1 MPMFV
6 VFCSFQTL
14 EFSCSSNF
22 LYLLVYEQN
31 VRVFDKRDVT
41 LPEIREIGEYIAEIK
56 LHPEVTATVR
66 LNVIPN

>member
-1 MPMFV
+1 MP
-6 VFCSFQTL
+6 VFA
-14 EFSCSSNF
+14 CSSNF

-41 LPEIREIGEYIAEIK
+41 LPEIREIGEYVAEIK